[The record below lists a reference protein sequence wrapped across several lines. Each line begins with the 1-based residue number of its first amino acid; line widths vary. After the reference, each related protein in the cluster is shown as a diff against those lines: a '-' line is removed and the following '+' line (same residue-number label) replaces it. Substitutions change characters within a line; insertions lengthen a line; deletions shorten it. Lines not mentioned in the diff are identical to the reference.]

1 MATGIDRGVHM
12 GKVVK
17 ILIGLG
23 VLAAA
28 VVGAYAW
35 LQSRGGADDGFKKVE
50 VVSGSI
56 TDKAVAV
63 GKIEPRLKFHVKSK
77 ISGIVKRCHAEVG
90 DRVNAGDPL
99 FDIVPD
105 PTPSERVEAE
115 RYVERAQSAF
125 DQAQREVDRANE
137 LSLSGILSRGD
148 HDVKLQTFDQ
158 ARIGLAQANDNLE
171 LLQKGRI
178 QGGGAGMESVVRAPA
193 AGTLLERLVNPGD
206 PVVPLTTYQ
215 AGTDL
220 ASIAEMKDLIFKG
233 TVDEIDVGKL
243 AIGLPA
249 RLRIGALPDTT
260 ITGKLTR
267 IAPQATEKDNAKL
280 FEVEIELDPGQD
292 VVLRAGYSANADLV
306 IREKKDILLVPE
318 RVITFEDGGKK
329 AFVEIPGPGPKSPV
343 KKVEIATGLSDGLNC
358 EVVSGLK
365 KGDLVVSRPP
375 KPKSDF

>member
-1 MATGIDRGVHM
+1 M

-17 ILIGLG
+17 IL
-23 VLAAA
+23 VALAILSGA

-35 LQSRGGADDGFKKVE
+35 KQSRGAGDDGVKKIEIAV
-50 VVSGSI
+50 GSI

-77 ISGIVKRCHAEVG
+77 ISGIVKQCHAQVG
-90 DRVNAGDPL
+90 DTVKAGDPL

-105 PTPSERVEAE
+105 PTPAERVDAE
-115 RYVERAQSAF
+115 RHLERAQSTY
-125 DQAQREVDRANE
+125 DQAEREMERANQ
-137 LSLSGILSRGD
+137 LSLSGILSKGD
-148 HDVKLQTFDQ
+148 HDVKRQVLDQ
-158 ARIGLAQANDNLE
+158 ARIELAQAKDNLE

-178 QGGGAGMESVVRAPA
+178 LGGGAGMESVVRAPA

-243 AIGLPA
+243 KLGLPA
-249 RLRIGALPDTT
+249 RLRIGALPDATV
-260 ITGKLTR
+260 TGKLTR

-280 FEVEIELDPGQD
+280 FEVEIELDPGQE
-292 VVLRAGYSANADLV
+292 VLLRAGYSANADL
-306 IREKKDILLVPE
+306 IIKEKKEIVLVPE
-318 RVITFEDGGKK
+318 RVIVFEDGGKK
-329 AFVEIPGPGPKSPV
+329 AFVEIPGPTPKSPA
-343 KKVEIATGLSDGLNC
+343 KKVEIVTGLSDGLNC

-365 KGDLVVSRPP
+365 KGDLVVQRPP

>member
-1 MATGIDRGVHM
+1 M

-17 ILIGLG
+17 ILI
-23 VLAAA
+23 VLAVLAGV
-28 VVGAYAW
+28 VVGAYAFM
-35 LQSRGGADDGFKKVE
+35 QSRGGADDGLKKVE

-90 DRVNAGDPL
+90 DSVKAGDPL

-105 PTPSERVEAE
+105 PTPSERVDAE
-115 RYVERAQSAF
+115 RHLERAQSTF

-148 HDVKLQTFDQ
+148 HDVKRQVFDQ
-158 ARIGLAQANDNLE
+158 ARIELAQAKDNLE

-193 AGTLLERLVNPGD
+193 AGTLLERLANPGD

-243 AIGLPA
+243 KVGLPA
-249 RLRIGALPDTT
+249 RLRIGALPDAT

-280 FEVEIELDPGQD
+280 FEVEIELDPGQTM
-292 VVLRAGYSANADLV
+292 VLRAGYSANADLV
-306 IREKKDILLVPE
+306 IKEKKDILLVPE
-318 RVITFEDGGKK
+318 RVILFEDGGKK
-329 AFVEIPGPGPKSPV
+329 AFVEIPGPGPKSPA

-365 KGDLVVSRPP
+365 KGDLVVQRPP

>member
-1 MATGIDRGVHM
+1 M

-17 ILIGLG
+17 ILIGLF
-23 VLAAA
+23 VLAGA
-28 VVGAYAW
+28 VVATYAW
-35 LQSRGGADDGFKKVE
+35 LQSKDGADDGIKKVE
-50 VVSGSI
+50 VATGSI

-77 ISGIVKRCHAEVG
+77 ISGIVKRCHVEVG
-90 DRVNAGDPL
+90 DRIAAGDPL

-115 RYVERAQSAF
+115 RRLEMAQSSF
-125 DQAQREVDRANE
+125 DQAEREMNRAE
-137 LSLSGILSRGD
+137 QLSVSGILSKGD
-148 HDVKLQTFDQ
+148 HDIKYQAFEQ
-158 ARIGLAQANDNLE
+158 ARIQLAQAKDNLE

-178 QGGGAGMESVVRAPA
+178 QGGGIGMESVVRAPA
-193 AGTLLERLVNPGD
+193 AGVLLERLANPGD

-220 ASIAEMKDLIFKG
+220 ATIAEMKDLIFKG

-243 AIGLPA
+243 TVGLPT
-249 RLRIGALPDTT
+249 RLRIGALPDKTVS
-260 ITGKLTR
+260 GKLTR

-280 FEVEIELDPGQD
+280 FEVEIELDPGEEA
-292 VVLRAGYSANADLV
+292 VLRAGYSANADVV
-306 IREKKDILLVPE
+306 IREKKDILLIPE
-318 RVITFEDGGKK
+318 RVIQFEDGGKK
-329 AFVEIPGPGPKSPV
+329 AFVEIPGTSPKAPAQ
-343 KKVEIATGLSDGLNC
+343 KIEIATGLSDGLNC

-365 KGDLVVSRPP
+365 KGDLVIQRPP

>member
-1 MATGIDRGVHM
+1 M

-17 ILIGLG
+17 VLI
-23 VLAAA
+23 VLAVIALA

-35 LQSRGGADDGFKKVE
+35 LQNKDGSGDGIKKVE
-50 VVSGSI
+50 VTTGSI

-63 GKIEPRLKFHVKSK
+63 GKIEPRLKYHVKSK
-77 ISGIVKRCHAEVG
+77 ISGIVKTVHVQVG
-90 DRVNAGDPL
+90 DPIRAGDPL

-105 PTPSERVEAE
+105 PTPAERVEAE
-115 RYVERAQSAF
+115 RRVEMAQATF
-125 DQAQREVDRANE
+125 DQAEREMNRANQ

-148 HDVKLQTFDQ
+148 HDVKFQAFEQ
-158 ARIGLAQANDNLE
+158 ARIGLAQAHDNLE

-178 QGGGAGMESVVRAPA
+178 QGGGVGMESVVRAPA
-193 AGTLLERLVNPGD
+193 AGTLLERLANPGD
-206 PVVPLTTYQ
+206 PVVPLTSYQ

-220 ASIAEMKDLIFKG
+220 ATIAEMKDLIFKG

-243 AIGLPA
+243 KVGLPT
-249 RLRIGALPDTT
+249 RMRIGALPDKT

-280 FEVEIELDPGQD
+280 FEVEIELDPGQEA
-292 VVLRAGYSANADLV
+292 VLRAGYSANADVV
-306 IREKKDILLVPE
+306 ILEKKDILIVPE
-318 RVITFEDGGKK
+318 RVIQFEDGGKK
-329 AFVEIPGPGPKSPV
+329 AFVEIPGASPKAPA

-358 EVVSGLK
+358 EVLSGLK
-365 KGDLVVSRPP
+365 KGDLVIQRPP

>member
-1 MATGIDRGVHM
+1 M

-17 ILIGLG
+17 ILVIL
-23 VLAAA
+23 VILAGA

-35 LQSRGGADDGFKKVE
+35 MQSRNGADDGIKKVE
-50 VVSGSI
+50 VVTGSI

-90 DRVNAGDPL
+90 DRVRAGDPL

-105 PTPSERVEAE
+105 PTPAERVEAE
-115 RYVERAQSAF
+115 RQLERAQSAY
-125 DQAQREVDRANE
+125 DQAQRDIDRANE
-137 LSLSGILSRGD
+137 LSLSGILSKGD
-148 HDVKLQTFDQ
+148 RDIKHQAFDQ
-158 ARIGLAQANDNLE
+158 ARIALEQAKDNLE

-193 AGTLLERLVNPGD
+193 AGTLLERLANPGD

-243 AIGLPA
+243 AVGLPA
-249 RLRIGALPDTT
+249 RMRIGALPNTT

-280 FEVEIELDPGQD
+280 FEVEIELDPGQE
-292 VVLRAGYSANADLV
+292 VTLRAGYSANADLV
-306 IREKKDILLVPE
+306 IKEKKDILLVPE
-318 RVITFEDGGKK
+318 RVIQFEDGGKK
-329 AFVEIPGPGPKSPV
+329 AFVEVPGTSPKAEP
-343 KKVEIATGLSDGLNC
+343 KKVEIGTGLSDGLNC
-358 EVVSGLK
+358 EVTSGLK

>member
-1 MATGIDRGVHM
+1 M

-17 ILIGLG
+17 VLIILG
-23 VLAAA
+23 VLAGA

-35 LQSRGGADDGFKKVE
+35 MQSRGSGDDGVKKIE
-50 VVSGSI
+50 VVNGSI

-63 GKIEPRLKFHVKSK
+63 GKIEPRVKFHVKSK
-77 ISGIVKRCHAEVG
+77 ISGIVKRCHAQVG
-90 DRVNAGDPL
+90 DTVQAGDPL

-115 RYVERAQSAF
+115 RQLERAQSAY
-125 DQAQREVDRANE
+125 DQAQREMDRANE

-148 HDVKLQTFDQ
+148 HDVKVQVFDQ
-158 ARIGLAQANDNLE
+158 ARIALAQAKDNLE

-178 QGGGAGMESVVRAPA
+178 QGGGVGMESVVRAPA
-193 AGTLLERLVNPGD
+193 AGTLLERLANPGD

-243 AIGLPA
+243 KVGLPA
-249 RLRIGALPDTT
+249 RLRIGALPDAA

-280 FEVEIELDPGQD
+280 FEVEIEFDPNQE

-318 RVITFEDGGKK
+318 RVISFEDGGKK
-329 AFVEIPGPGPKSPV
+329 ASVEIPGPGPKSPA
-343 KKVEIATGLSDGLNC
+343 KKVEIVTGLSDGLNC

-365 KGDLVVSRPP
+365 KGDLVVQRPP

>member
-1 MATGIDRGVHM
+1 M

-17 ILIGLG
+17 ILAGLA
-23 VLAAA
+23 VLSGA

-35 LQSRGGADDGFKKVE
+35 LQGRDAGDDGLKRIE
-50 VVSGSI
+50 VVTGSI

-90 DRVNAGDPL
+90 DRVKAGDPL

-105 PTPSERVEAE
+105 PTPAERVEAE
-115 RYVERAQSAF
+115 RHLEQAQSAY
-125 DQAQREVDRANE
+125 DQAQREIDRANE
-137 LSLSGILSRGD
+137 LSISGILSRGD
-148 HDVKLQTFDQ
+148 HDVKRQAFDQ
-158 ARIGLAQANDNLE
+158 ARIALAQARDNLE

-178 QGGGAGMESVVRAPA
+178 VGGGAGMESVVRAPA
-193 AGTLLERLVNPGD
+193 AGTLLERLANPGD

-243 AIGLPA
+243 AVGLPA
-249 RLRIGALPDTT
+249 RLRIGALPDKT
-260 ITGKLTR
+260 ITGRLTH

-280 FEVEIELDPGQD
+280 FAVEIELDPGQD
-292 VVLRAGYSANADLV
+292 AVLRAGYSANADLV
-306 IREKKDILLVPE
+306 IKEKKDILLVPE
-318 RVITFEDGGKK
+318 RVIVFEDGGKK
-329 AFVEIPGPGPKSPV
+329 SFVEIPGVGPKSPA
-343 KKVEIATGLSDGLNC
+343 KKTEIATGLSDGLNC

-365 KGDLVVSRPP
+365 KGDFVIQRPP
-375 KPKSDF
+375 KETSDF

>member
-1 MATGIDRGVHM
+1 M

-17 ILIGLG
+17 ILVILVVISG
-23 VLAAA
+23 A

-35 LQSRGGADDGFKKVE
+35 KQSRGGGDDGIKKIE
-50 VVSGSI
+50 VVVGSI

-77 ISGIVKRCHAEVG
+77 ISGIVKRCHAQVG
-90 DRVNAGDPL
+90 DSVKAGDPL

-105 PTPSERVEAE
+105 PTPAERVEAE
-115 RYVERAQSAF
+115 RHVERAQSTY
-125 DQAQREVDRANE
+125 DQAQREIDRANE

-148 HDVKLQTFDQ
+148 HDVKRQVFDQ
-158 ARIGLAQANDNLE
+158 ARIELAQAKDNLE

-193 AGTLLERLVNPGD
+193 AGTLLERLANPGD

-243 AIGLPA
+243 AVGLPA
-249 RLRIGALPDTT
+249 RLRIGALPDAT

-292 VVLRAGYSANADLV
+292 IQLRAGYSANADLV
-306 IREKKDILLVPE
+306 IKEKKDILLIPE
-318 RVITFEDGGKK
+318 RVIAFEDGGKK
-329 AFVEIPGPGPKSPV
+329 AFVEIPGATPKSPA
-343 KKVEIATGLSDGLNC
+343 KRVEISTGLSDGLNC
-358 EVVSGLK
+358 EVTTGLK
-365 KGDLVVSRPP
+365 KGDLVVQRPP
-375 KPKSDF
+375 KPKTDF

>member
-1 MATGIDRGVHM
+1 M

-17 ILIGLG
+17 VLVILVI
-23 VLAAA
+23 LAGA

-35 LQSRGGADDGFKKVE
+35 MQSRNGADDGIKKIE
-50 VVSGSI
+50 VVTGSI

-63 GKIEPRLKFHVKSK
+63 GKIEPRVKFHVKSK
-77 ISGIVKRCHAEVG
+77 ISGIVKQCHAEVG
-90 DRVNAGDPL
+90 DRVKAGDPL

-115 RYVERAQSAF
+115 RQLERAQSAY
-125 DQAQREVDRANE
+125 DQAQREIDRANE
-137 LSLSGILSRGD
+137 LSLSGILSKGD
-148 HDVKLQTFDQ
+148 HDIKLQTFDQ
-158 ARIGLAQANDNLE
+158 ARIALAQAKDNLE

-193 AGTLLERLVNPGD
+193 AGTLLERLANPGD

-220 ASIAEMKDLIFKG
+220 ASIAEMRDLIFKG

-243 AIGLPA
+243 ALGLPA
-249 RLRIGALPDTT
+249 RLRIGALPNVT

-280 FEVEIELDPGQD
+280 FEVEIELDPGQELT
-292 VVLRAGYSANADLV
+292 LRAGYSANADLV
-306 IREKKDILLVPE
+306 IKEKKDILLIPE
-318 RVITFEDGGKK
+318 RVIQFEDGGKK
-329 AFVEIPGPGPKSPV
+329 AFVEVPGASPKAEP
-343 KKVEIATGLSDGLNC
+343 KRVEIATGLSDGLNC
-358 EVVSGLK
+358 EITSGLK
-365 KGDLVVSRPP
+365 KGDLVVQRPP

>member
-1 MATGIDRGVHM
+1 M

-17 ILIGLG
+17 VLIVLVILS
-23 VLAAA
+23 AF
-28 VVGAYAW
+28 VVGAYAY
-35 LQSRGGADDGFKKVE
+35 LQSRGTGDDGVKKVE
-50 VVSGSI
+50 VTVGSI

-63 GKIEPRLKFHVKSK
+63 GKIEPRVKFHVKSK
-77 ISGIVKRCHAEVG
+77 ISGIVKHCHAEIG
-90 DRVNAGDPL
+90 DRIQAGDPL

-105 PTPSERVEAE
+105 PTPAERVEAE
-115 RYVERAQSAF
+115 RQLEKAQSVY
-125 DQAQREVDRANE
+125 DQAERESQRANE
-137 LSLSGILSRGD
+137 LSLSGILSKGD
-148 HDVKLQTFDQ
+148 HDVKTQALDQ
-158 ARIGLAQANDNLE
+158 ARIALAQAKDNLE

-178 QGGGAGMESVVRAPA
+178 QGGGVGMESVVRAPA
-193 AGTLLERLVNPGD
+193 AGVLLERNANPGD

-243 AIGLPA
+243 AVGLPA
-249 RLRIGALPDTT
+249 RMRIGALPNAT

-280 FEVEIELDPGQD
+280 FEVEIELDPGQELT
-292 VVLRAGYSANADLV
+292 LRAGYSANADLV
-306 IREKKDILLVPE
+306 IKEKKDILLVPE
-318 RVITFEDGGKK
+318 RVIQFEDGGKK
-329 AFVEIPGPGPKSPV
+329 AFVEIPGDSPKAPA

-358 EVVSGLK
+358 EVTSGLK
-365 KGDLVVSRPP
+365 KGDLVVQRPP